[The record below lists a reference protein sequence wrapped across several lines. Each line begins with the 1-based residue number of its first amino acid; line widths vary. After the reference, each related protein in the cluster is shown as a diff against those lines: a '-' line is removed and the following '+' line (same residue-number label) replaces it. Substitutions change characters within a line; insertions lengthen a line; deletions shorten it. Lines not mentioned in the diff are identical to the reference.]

1 MEKIFEDAFMDL
13 QSEYV
18 SLCLELLGN
27 TVEKIYIYLSIE
39 DKSQMFNVFVQKSNT
54 IQTLNQ
60 VVNDRALLMQFLKL
74 GTSDIEK
81 IKSLCKQYN
90 VSTPTELKMTY
101 NVITGKFNA
110 VYQYKPV
117 CTDVS
122 SGEIFMKWVSLEK
135 ERLSTNK

>member
-1 MEKIFEDAFMDL
+1 MKKIFEDAFMEL

-27 TVEKIYIYLSIE
+27 TVEKVYIYLSIE
-39 DKSQMFNVFVQKSNT
+39 DKSQMFNVFVKKSNT

-60 VVNDRALLMQFLKL
+60 VVSDRALLMRFLKL
-74 GTSDIEK
+74 GTDDIEK
-81 IKSLCKQYN
+81 IQSLCKQYK

-101 NVITGKFNA
+101 DVKTGGYSA
-110 VYQYKPV
+110 DYQYKPV

-122 SGEIFMKWVSLEK
+122 SGEVFMKWVSLER
-135 ERLSTNK
+135 ERLSAN

>member
-1 MEKIFEDAFMDL
+1 
-13 QSEYV
+13 
-18 SLCLELLGN
+18 
-27 TVEKIYIYLSIE
+27 
-39 DKSQMFNVFVQKSNT
+39 
-54 IQTLNQ
+54 
-60 VVNDRALLMQFLKL
+60 MQFLKL